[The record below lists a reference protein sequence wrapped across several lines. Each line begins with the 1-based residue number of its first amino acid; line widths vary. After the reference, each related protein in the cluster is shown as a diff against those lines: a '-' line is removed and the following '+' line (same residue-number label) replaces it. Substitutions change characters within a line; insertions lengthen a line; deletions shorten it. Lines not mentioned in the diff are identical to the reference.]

1 MGIDNLFISAS
12 GGLLP
17 RWLEA
22 FPDAR
27 GCKTGDGLQN
37 LKCDIAWLRIAAG
50 GSVLQQIMDIRKHL
64 GAVTCVVLSDLPDDE
79 QALAAF
85 GAAARGYCNTHAA
98 PAVLQQV
105 ASVVQQGGLWIG
117 ESLMQRVIAST
128 ARVMQPVDPG
138 VGRRWADILTERERE
153 IARHIAR
160 GASNKEIARELGITE
175 RTVKAH
181 VGAILE
187 KLKVRDRLQI
197 ALRVNGQTSS

>member
-1 MGIDNLFISAS
+1 METQSLFIS
-12 GGLLP
+12 GNGELLP

-22 FPDAR
+22 FPSAR
-27 GCKTGDGLQN
+27 GSKPGGALQN
-37 LKCDIAWLRIAAG
+37 QKCDIAWLRITAG
-50 GSVLQQIMDIRKHL
+50 EPIAQQMERLRTHL
-64 GAVTCVVLSDLPDDE
+64 GAVTCVVLSDQPDDE

-128 ARVMQPVDPG
+128 ARVMPQDQAANQD
-138 VGRRWADILTERERE
+138 WAESLTERERE
-153 IARHIAR
+153 IARHIAL
-160 GASNKEIARELGITE
+160 GASNKEIARKLSITE

-181 VGAILE
+181 VSAVLE

-197 ALRVNGQTSS
+197 ALRVNGNHSVE

>member
-1 MGIDNLFISAS
+1 MEIQSLFIS
-12 GGLLP
+12 GNGELLP

-22 FPDAR
+22 FPSAR
-27 GCKTGDGLQN
+27 GCKSGSIPPN
-37 LKCDIAWLRIAAG
+37 HKCDIAWLRVTAD
-50 GSVLQQIMDIRKHL
+50 SPVTQQLETIRKHL
-64 GAVTCVVLSDLPDDE
+64 GNVACVVLSDQPDDE
-79 QALAAF
+79 QALVAF
-85 GAAARGYCNTHAA
+85 GAAARAYCNTHAI

-105 ASVVQQGGLWIG
+105 ASVVQQGGLWVG

-128 ARVMQPVDPG
+128 ARAMPQKDQAAG
-138 VGRRWADILTERERE
+138 QAWDENLTERERE

-181 VGAILE
+181 VGAVLE

-197 ALRVNGQTSS
+197 ALRVNGQTPT